1 MLFKIDVYFWV
12 GKTGCPNLTKV
23 KRWFLPFFHSKG
35 RERAGGSYSACKHF
49 YFRGIKFYSHLKIP
63 VCFHLGE
70 LVRGWCSHLPFLRPG
85 AGSQLIANF
94 FWGYSLTGSCM
105 VIKNVPSLAIFL
117 AEVKSVFLIVLCYEV
132 VRALRMK
139 EIWVSLYVAISLLI

>member
-1 MLFKIDVYFWV
+1 MYTFEW
-12 GKTGCPNLTKV
+12 GKQEVQTLQ
-23 KRWFLPFFHSKG
+23 RWSCDSFHFSIPKE
-35 RERAGGSYSACKHF
+35 ERGSYSACKHF